1 MNLNVALFLVQ
12 DGLVSGAIYALL
24 ALAFVVVF
32 AVTRVLFVPQGEFVT
47 FGALSFAA
55 LQLGQVPGIVWLLG
69 AGAVLVTI
77 VDSIGAVRRNRRGDL
92 PRILGVHLLLPALIV
107 AVTVWLAPQK
117 PPVLVQILLAVA
129 LVTPLGPITYRLAF
143 QPVANASVLMLLI
156 VGVAV
161 HFALQGLGLVFFG
174 AEGYRVAS
182 LFDAKLPIGPIAFSG
197 QQIFVLA
204 TSLVFMLALYL
215 FFGFTLLGKALR
227 ATAVHRVGA
236 RLVGIRTEYAGALA
250 FTLAAFM
257 GAISGVM
264 IIGLTTLY
272 YDSGFIIGLKGLVAA
287 IFGGMLGYP
296 MAIVGALIVGIVEA
310 FGSFW
315 ASALKDMIVFLFL
328 IPVLLLLSLRAHL
341 IEEGEEDEE

>member
-1 MNLNVALFLVQ
+1 MNVDIALFLVQ

-55 LQLGQVPGIVWLLG
+55 LQLGMVPGIVWLLG
-69 AGAVLVTI
+69 AGGILVTI
-77 VDSIGAVRRNRRGDL
+77 VDSVGAVRRRRQGDL
-92 PRILGVHLLLPALIV
+92 PRIIGANLLLPAAIIALTI
-107 AVTVWLAPQK
+107 WLAPQK
-117 PPVLVQILLAVA
+117 SHVVVQILLAVA
-129 LVTPLGPITYRLAF
+129 LVTPLGSMTYRLAF
-143 QPVANASVLMLLI
+143 QPVANAPVLVLLI
-156 VGVAV
+156 VAVAV
-161 HFALQGLGLVFFG
+161 HFAFQGLGLVFFG
-174 AEGYRVAS
+174 AEGYRVDA
-182 LFDAKLPIGPIAFSG
+182 LFDSKTAIGPLTFSG

-204 TSLVFMLALYL
+204 TSVVFMLGLYL

-227 ATAVHRVGA
+227 ATAVHRIGA
-236 RLVGIRTEYAGALA
+236 RLVGIRSEFAGSLA

-257 GAISGVM
+257 GAVSGIM

-296 MAIVGALIVGIVEA
+296 MAIAGALVVGMVEA

-315 ASALKDMIVFLFL
+315 ASAMKDMIVFLFL